1 MQHADKEDESCAQRG
16 IRGGGYYCTPS
27 SSIQFETLEPELLNG
42 KQMEIYCPRADAATT
57 NSTASAT
64 ANIARDYKGKKSRR
78 RIRHK
83 RELLVSQM
91 EEEEEEEKL
100 GTFVHYLFS
109 PLSFFPIQFFFCCQS
124 LSLSLST
131 TTSFTV
137 CSRHSALV
145 VSYSGQ

>member
-16 IRGGGYYCTPS
+16 IRGGYYCAPS
-27 SSIQFETLEPELLNG
+27 SSIQFTTLEPELLNG

-57 NSTASAT
+57 ISTASAT

-91 EEEEEEEKL
+91 EEEEEEEEKL

-109 PLSFFPIQFFFCCQS
+109 PPSFFPIQFFFCCQ
-124 LSLSLST
+124 SLSLST